1 MNKYKAEIAKI
12 TPLKKKTSLSEALK
26 GADVFI
32 GVSGIKNLLNPKMIR
47 SMNKDPI
54 IFALTNPDPEINPI
68 IAKKSGARI
77 VATGSYKHK
86 NKVNNALVFP
96 YLMRAILD
104 LRIKKISLPIL
115 YTTALAIAN
124 TLRKNKLN
132 ENNILPTLGDKK
144 LQSRITNSLEKL
156 SRK

>member
-1 MNKYKAEIAKI
+1 LHLLIQTQRSI
-12 TPLKKKTSLSEALK
+12 RLLQKKVELELLQREA
-26 GADVFI
+26 
-32 GVSGIKNLLNPKMIR
+32 
-47 SMNKDPI
+47 
-54 IFALTNPDPEINPI
+54 TN
-68 IAKKSGARI
+68 
-77 VATGSYKHK
+77 TK